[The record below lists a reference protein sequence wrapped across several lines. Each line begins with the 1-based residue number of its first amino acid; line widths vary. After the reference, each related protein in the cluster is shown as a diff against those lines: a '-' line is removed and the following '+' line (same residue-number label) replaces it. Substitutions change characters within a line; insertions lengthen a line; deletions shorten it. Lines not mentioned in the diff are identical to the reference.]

1 MRQGPTALETLKQL
15 VKFIGEYR
23 PMLGSPVWL
32 LRKCHNEL
40 GLSMRALVR
49 SYMLAIEDLPKFL
62 TWHVWSLVRLMLEE
76 PCRRV
81 VSRCF
86 QNQRQSAAFVSLF
99 KSLQSIELAQTGNP
113 HERMFLHCGTLELTT
128 MVVRMCQGENGIEI
142 LTSYD
147 AAFASRLRYE
157 LASLRSEP
165 APDQID
171 KLSREEA
178 QMIEEA
184 NHCEWKDEA
193 ADAMGFRKTAEPWDL
208 IAEYE
213 VPTQYTGHRGQ

>member
-15 VKFIGEYR
+15 VKFFGEYR

-81 VSRCF
+81 VSRCV
-86 QNQRQSAAFVSLF
+86 QNWRQSAACVSLQ
-99 KSLQSIELAQTGNP
+99 KLALGCACADGQ
-113 HERMFLHCGTLELTT
+113 
-128 MVVRMCQGENGIEI
+128 
-142 LTSYD
+142 
-147 AAFASRLRYE
+147 
-157 LASLRSEP
+157 P
-165 APDQID
+165 A
-171 KLSREEA
+171 
-178 QMIEEA
+178 
-184 NHCEWKDEA
+184 
-193 ADAMGFRKTAEPWDL
+193 
-208 IAEYE
+208 
-213 VPTQYTGHRGQ
+213 